1 MTVLTHCKFYSNTR
15 EVQKNAVNYFSRVT
29 IGKKLGSTACKRI
42 IGVKGR
48 LISSTVNLVIP
59 ILIILT
65 TELEAFWDQSLLTIY
80 MNLTGGL

>member
-1 MTVLTHCKFYSNTR
+1 M
-15 EVQKNAVNYFSRVT
+15 
-29 IGKKLGSTACKRI
+29 RI

-48 LISSTVNLVIP
+48 LISSNVDLVIP
-59 ILIILT
+59 ILIFST